1 MTDDF
6 EIRRKFLK
14 EFCDHILPG
23 DSLRKVPSFS
33 DLGLIE
39 DYFEKCNLDL
49 ISNIQIVHTEII
61 QSNFGSEDLT
71 LNGLGRSFNL
81 LLTRS
86 SIELMSILS
95 EILSL
100 YYTNKIVIASMG
112 LNRSLPFP
120 KGIRLNEMDFDLLI
134 PVATQSRKYKNV
146 RGNENEVQ

>member
-1 MTDDF
+1 MTGDF

-14 EFCDHILPG
+14 EFCDYILPG
-23 DSLRKVPSFS
+23 DSVRKVPSFS

-39 DYFEKCNLDL
+39 DYFEKCDLDL
-49 ISNIQIVHTEII
+49 ISNIQIAHDEIVLK
-61 QSNFGSEDLT
+61 NFGSKDLS
-71 LNGLGRSFNL
+71 LNALGGSFNL
-81 LLTRS
+81 LLTRP

-100 YYTNKIVIASMG
+100 YYSNRIVIASMG

-134 PVATQSRKYKNV
+134 PVAAQNSKYKNV
-146 RGNENEVQ
+146 RGSENEIR

>member
-1 MTDDF
+1 MTGDF

-14 EFCDHILPG
+14 EFCDYILPG
-23 DSLRKVPSFS
+23 DSVRKVPSFS

-39 DYFEKCNLDL
+39 DYFEKCDLDL
-49 ISNIQIVHTEII
+49 ISNIQIAHDEII
-61 QSNFGSEDLT
+61 LKNFGYKDLS
-71 LNGLGRSFNL
+71 LNGLGGSFNL

-100 YYTNKIVIASMG
+100 YYSNEIVIASMG

-134 PVATQSRKYKNV
+134 PVAAQTSKYKNV
-146 RGNENEVQ
+146 RGSENEIQ